1 MPGAVDFLVRLD
13 DKARD
18 KIYYNIKKA
27 QLVNDNELFKKLNE
41 FIWQIRTLY
50 NSKAYR
56 LLSFWYTTNDKQS
69 LVVATHGILKKAQKT
84 PPNEIKKAEEI
95 RKQYLNNKMTKLLTM
110 DNRFKTVSIDTM
122 IDKHIGKRGTVR
134 REAFENELR
143 IDLLGQAIKQARQER
158 NLTQE
163 QLGELVGVQKAQIS
177 KIENS
182 VKNARFETILKVF
195 DALGAKVNFNVE
207 LNDKKLAY

>member
-1 MPGAVDFLVRLD
+1 
-13 DKARD
+13 
-18 KIYYNIKKA
+18 
-27 QLVNDNELFKKLNE
+27 
-41 FIWQIRTLY
+41 
-50 NSKAYR
+50 
-56 LLSFWYTTNDKQS
+56 
-69 LVVATHGILKKAQKT
+69 
-84 PPNEIKKAEEI
+84 
-95 RKQYLNNKMTKLLTM
+95 M
-110 DNRFKTVSIDTM
+110 DNKFKTVSIDTM
-122 IDKHIGKRGTVR
+122 IDKHIGQRGTER
-134 REAFENELR
+134 REAFESELR